1 MSHTHNEINPTEE
14 TEISTGADAV
24 ENLLNALVAD
34 QVWRSEEAARAQG
47 QSPEEI
53 AQTLLAESWR
63 MLVLLIRELYDTIW
77 PESESWEAVVSHL
90 LECSATEAQALSQQ
104 LVRAGWLDSDYQP
117 TGAGLWQAGLAREG

>member
-1 MSHTHNEINPTEE
+1 MPFSADHLNPAEPEIN
-14 TEISTGADAV
+14 TGADAV

-47 QSPEEI
+47 QSSEEI
-53 AQTLLAESWR
+53 AQTLLEESWR

-77 PESESWEAVVSHL
+77 PESESWEPVVSHL
-90 LECSATEAQALSQQ
+90 LECSEAEAGALSRQ
-104 LVRAGWLDSDYQP
+104 LIAAGWLDRAYQP